1 MQEFRDGPGEGEPVE
16 GAAFG
21 DGVAAAVETEN
32 PNSVNWWWN

>member
-1 MQEFRDGPGEGEPVE
+1 VNLPGAV
-16 GAAFG
+16 G